1 MTITTNIRENILFSM
16 KQNASIINNT
26 PPTKEKMIRYIII
39 NFRLFSGRIFKVG
52 MIQKIRETIRKLIA
66 KGHRKLCASDRNS
79 QPNNENTVTTLTM
92 ISVRHTTSKPIG
104 RLFSLCFF
112 SL

>member
-66 KGHRKLCASDRNS
+66 KGHRKLCSSNRNS
-79 QPNNENTVTTLTM
+79 QPNNENKVTTQIT
-92 ISVRHTTSKPIG
+92 IG
-104 RLFSLCFF
+104 VIHATNKLIRRLFSFCFF

>member
-39 NFRLFSGRIFKVG
+39 NFRLFSGRIFKQSLNFRTKYKSRRILRLLLV
-52 MIQKIRETIRKLIA
+52 RK
-66 KGHRKLCASDRNS
+66 
-79 QPNNENTVTTLTM
+79 
-92 ISVRHTTSKPIG
+92 
-104 RLFSLCFF
+104 
-112 SL
+112 